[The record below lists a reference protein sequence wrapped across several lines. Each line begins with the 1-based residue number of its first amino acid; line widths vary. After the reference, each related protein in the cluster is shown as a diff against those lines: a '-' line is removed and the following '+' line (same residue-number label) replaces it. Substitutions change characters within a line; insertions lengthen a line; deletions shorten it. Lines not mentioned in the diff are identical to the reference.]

1 MGGPIDPCIEA
12 IRTRVP
18 ASGVASVE
26 WPNEHDI
33 SKDPAWAPKLAA
45 WGRDIYTKMKA
56 DPATRGIQVV
66 GPWLVPRRPP
76 ARSATCLPTWMRATC
91 TRTRVSCP
99 ARRRERMT
107 SERLRMA
114 SVSGSKPLVAT
125 EAEVH
130 SVLSATGSLRGHGR
144 DRGGQ
149 LHRPSPSSST
159 SSAASSGR
167 TSSSC
172 RTTSATRPV
181 SGVQL
186 GLLRHDGT
194 PRPAFTAVKNLM
206 ALVGTKGPSK
216 LASLPYGI
224 SGDTSDLRHFAVAQ
238 ADGSYLLFLWRT
250 ASVWNRDLKQ
260 RIAVPAKRL
269 SLSLPTASAA
279 AVGTPLAGTA
289 MFPMA
294 IDAASRRTW
303 IDVAGVP
310 LVVRVRT
317 DGSTVATQ

>member
-1 MGGPIDPCIEA
+1 MDAGNLHPYTGGL
-12 IRTRVP
+12 
-18 ASGVASVE
+18 S
-26 WPNEHDI
+26 
-33 SKDPAWAPKLAA
+33 
-45 WGRDIYTKMKA
+45 
-56 DPATRGIQVV
+56 
-66 GPWLVPRRPP
+66 
-76 ARSATCLPTWMRATC
+76 PT
-91 TRTRVSCP
+91 P
-99 ARRRERMT
+99 QHMT
-107 SERLRMA
+107 SERMRMA

-125 EAEVH
+125 EAGFH
-130 SVLSATGSLRGHGR
+130 SVLSATGSF
-144 DRGGQ
+144 
-149 LHRPSPSSST
+149 
-159 SSAASSGR
+159 AATDETVGANYTVR
-167 TSSSC
+167 TFLEHFL
-172 RTTSATRPV
+172 
-181 SGVQL
+181 SGVQRTYIFQL
-186 GLLRHDGT
+186 QDHVRDPANPEYNFGLLRHDGT

-206 ALVGTKGPSK
+206 ALVGTQGPSK
-216 LASLPYGI
+216 LAALPYGI

-294 IDAASRRTW
+294 IDAASRRTS

-317 DGSTVATQ
+317 DGAPWPRGSPPSTPPHARTRTPISLRLPWRSSASSSSASRR